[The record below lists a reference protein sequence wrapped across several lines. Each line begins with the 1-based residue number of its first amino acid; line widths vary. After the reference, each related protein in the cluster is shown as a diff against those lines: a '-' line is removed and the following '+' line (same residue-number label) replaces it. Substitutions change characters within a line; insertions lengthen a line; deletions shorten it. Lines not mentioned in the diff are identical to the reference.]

1 MQIVNV
7 SNFRKD
13 LFNYMNQGLNFDD
26 PIIVNSKKGNMVFI
40 SEQEYR
46 NLIATIEL
54 YSIPGMFEKIQEGIK
69 TPIEECVEIDWK
81 ERLK

>member
-1 MQIVNV
+1 MEIVNV

-13 LFNYMNQGLNFDD
+13 LFKYVNQGLDYDD

-46 NLIATIEL
+46 NLIATLEIL
-54 YSIPGMFEKIQEGIK
+54 STPGLHEEILEGLK
-69 TPIEECVEIDWK
+69 TPIEECVEVDWRS
-81 ERLK
+81 EL